1 MIHLLNVEEWAERY
15 NGQDLTPDELKMLH
29 KTLEEDPVLN
39 KAFEQALRIQLLLQ
53 EHRRTTKLKSKLAII
68 AEQHRKQAAAQAAVT
83 ERNGAKTSGGLM
95 MQLKRFWRP
104 MTAAAAI
111 ALCSSLLTYNL
122 SRDTKTKNDQYV
134 LLKRDIESIK
144 KSQDQII
151 NEMKQSESNAAAKAA
166 VAEGV
171 YGGSGFA
178 ISNDGYFATN
188 YHVVERADS
197 IYLQMNSG
205 KAYKAI
211 VIKVNPEADL
221 AILKIDDKDLN
232 FKQGIPY
239 TIDRQVASLGQRIF
253 TIGYPKEDVVYN
265 EGYIASEK
273 GYGGNTLAYQL
284 EIIANPGQSGA
295 PILDHTGNIVGVIT
309 GKQSNTSGTTFA
321 VHAEQLLSMIA
332 ELPKD
337 YKINLNNKNRYS
349 GNSRP
354 EQVKMLRDY
363 VCAVKVY

>member
-15 NGQDLTPDELKMLH
+15 NAQDLTPDELRILH
-29 KTLEEDPVLN
+29 KTLEEDAVLN
-39 KAFEQALRIQLLLQ
+39 RAFEQALKMQLMLQ
-53 EHRRTTKLKSKLAII
+53 EHRRTTRLKSKLAII
-68 AEQHRKQAAAQAAVT
+68 AEQHRRQAAANAAAE
-83 ERNGAKTSGGLM
+83 ERKGMRPSGRLKV
-95 MQLKRFWRP
+95 QLKKYWRP
-104 MTAAAAI
+104 MTAAAVI

-122 SRDTKTKNDQYV
+122 SRDTKNKNDQYV

-144 KSQDQII
+144 KSQNQII
-151 NEMKQSESNAAAKAA
+151 SEMKQTETNAAAKA
-166 VAEGV
+166 VVPEGV

-197 IYLQMNSG
+197 IYLQMNNG

-211 VIKVNPEADL
+211 VIKVDPEADL
-221 AILKIDDKDLN
+221 AILKVDDKDFT

-239 TIDRQVASLGQRIF
+239 TIDKQVASLGQRIF

-295 PILDHTGNIVGVIT
+295 PILDHTGNVVGVIT

-321 VHAEQLLSMIA
+321 VHAEQLLSMIS

-337 YKINLNNKNRYS
+337 YKINLNSKNKYQ
-349 GNSRP
+349 GVSRP